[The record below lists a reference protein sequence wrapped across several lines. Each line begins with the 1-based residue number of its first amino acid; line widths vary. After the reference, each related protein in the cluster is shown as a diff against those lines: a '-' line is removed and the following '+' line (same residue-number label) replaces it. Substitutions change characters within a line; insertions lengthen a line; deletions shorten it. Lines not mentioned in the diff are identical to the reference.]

1 MVKPLIIAFLAI
13 SSLVGLGISN
23 QTATTKA
30 VEAKKSCP
38 MTETCNSLPE
48 CEQPKAEFSPKTVQ
62 EESMSCC
69 EEPKNNE
76 PCSID
81 CPPNPSCPKACE
93 KYN

>member
-1 MVKPLIIAFLAI
+1 MVKPLIIAFLAV

-23 QTATTKA
+23 QTKKV

-48 CEQPKAEFSPKTVQ
+48 CEQPKTEFSIKTVQ
-62 EESMSCC
+62 EETISCC

-81 CPPNPSCPKACE
+81 CPPNPSCPKAC
-93 KYN
+93 K

>member
-1 MVKPLIIAFLAI
+1 MVKPLIIAFLAV
-13 SSLVGLGISN
+13 SSLVGLRISN
-23 QTATTKA
+23 QTARTKV
-30 VEAKKSCP
+30 VEAKNSCP

-48 CEQPKAEFSPKTVQ
+48 CQQAKTEFSIKTVQ

-81 CPPNPSCPKACE
+81 CPPNPSCPKMC
-93 KYN
+93 K